1 MSDSTRFHNK
11 TPTGSPANSPAGSPI
26 QNISAQA
33 NKPNIAAPSDQN
45 KSATQASGNSH
56 VLSMHVAKK
65 NEAPKEAAP
74 VKDQA
79 QKDQAQAKAA
89 AAAEASKNALSANA
103 SKNDSKKADKK
114 ADKHNDKKADKKA
127 APATSSA
134 ANTAASTLSAYNKGA
149 KAAEPVK
156 KLATS
161 FKAVAFSAED
171 QAASGA
177 PTAIVTDTAAA
188 MSQAAAAIHGK
199 FVDMMVAQSDAAFAM
214 WRSTLSAGSVSEA
227 IKAQSSGIRQAYE
240 TGSAQMKDLAGVTEK
255 AVSEALEPVRG
266 YWGGLLPR

>member
-1 MSDSTRFHNK
+1 MSDSNRFHNK
-11 TPTGSPANSPAGSPI
+11 TPTGLPV

-33 NKPNIAAPSDQN
+33 HKAAAPTLNNAQVLPLQN
-45 KSATQASGNSH
+45 ARKDGSAKDEA
-56 VLSMHVAKK
+56 VK
-65 NEAPKEAAP
+65 NEAVKKEAAP
-74 VKDQA
+74 LKGA
-79 QKDQAQAKAA
+79 APAKDQAQAKATA
-89 AAAEASKNALSANA
+89 PAETSKSALSANA
-103 SKNDSKKADKK
+103 NKIDSKKADKK
-114 ADKHNDKKADKKA
+114 ADKKS
-127 APATSSA
+127 APVAGAT
-134 ANTAASTLSAYNKGA
+134 ANTLSAYNKGA

-161 FKAVAFSAED
+161 FKAVAFSAEN